1 MSRRGTIAFEWAG
14 ERRLFRLPISSL
26 VELQEATDSGPY
38 LLFNRLDGG
47 NWRVS
52 DISNVIMFG
61 LIGGGVSPPLAS
73 ALVSRHVERRP
84 PLENLISAQVI
95 LSAGIVG
102 ALDEPTTEKR
112 RKPSNNPPA
121 DLPNGKIR
129 FSSFYG
135 LGAVMGFSPE
145 AVGELSLWQFAAAV
159 EGYVE
164 ANSQDD
170 GALSTQEID
179 ELWAWVQ
186 E

>member
-26 VELQEATDSGPY
+26 VELQEATDIGPY

-47 NWRVS
+47 TWRVS
-52 DISNVIMFG
+52 DISHVILFG
-61 LIGGGVSPPLAS
+61 LVGGGVSPPLAS
-73 ALVSRHVERRP
+73 ALVGRHVERRP

-112 RKPSNNPPA
+112 RKPSKSPPA

-145 AVGELSLWQFAAAV
+145 AVGDLSLWQFAAAV
-159 EGYVE
+159 EGYVD

-170 GALSTQEID
+170 GALSNQEVED
-179 ELWAWVQ
+179 LWSWIQ